1 MSWHILIIEPR
12 PIGKL
17 TNMCKQIII
26 PNLTG
31 TTDCSNCPTINK
43 CIHAFISINDNSKL
57 MQPNEIPNLF
67 NKLIEEG
74 FNINTDPAF
83 RKDAYLFGEAQ
94 SRVVVSIK
102 SENEV
107 AFLQFLEEQNIAN
120 TKLGKVFGSKVT
132 IDDKEFG
139 EMNEW
144 KNVYDNTLK
153 NKLEE

>member
-1 MSWHILIIEPR
+1 MYAIYSTPYLDKLNKCYYDILIIEPR

-43 CIHAFISINDNSKL
+43 CIYAFISINDNSKL

-74 FNINTDPAF
+74 FNINTDLTKMLMQTNI
-83 RKDAYLFGEAQ
+83 R
-94 SRVVVSIK
+94 
-102 SENEV
+102 
-107 AFLQFLEEQNIAN
+107 QNDK
-120 TKLGKVFGSKVT
+120 KLLCYISS
-132 IDDKEFG
+132 
-139 EMNEW
+139 
-144 KNVYDNTLK
+144 
-153 NKLEE
+153 